1 MLRSAPHH
9 LELARCAFTK
19 SQPLDDHF
27 ILIEPA
33 WLLGLYHRL
42 GGSVRIT
49 LKAAA
54 CRNTSLSF
62 QRQLVTFL
70 IPAPYRCQIILRF
83 GRVAVTDLM
92 LRTWAMIALA
102 SPRSCLSQ
110 WINGLSVPRPR
121 RSWTG
126 ATPDSMPQGSA
137 GKNEAEDGIKNDAIK
152 SKTKRSS
159 DTTSRRTSLRE
170 AEGTRSRIASPTT
183 SADHRSNCIWLS
195 FEGALNLPSL
205 GWPLSR
211 PRDPALFVPALLDRP
226 SAEWW
231 QVKE

>member
-137 GKNEAEDGIKNDAIK
+137 GKNEAEG
-152 SKTKRSS
+152 
-159 DTTSRRTSLRE
+159 
-170 AEGTRSRIASPTT
+170 
-183 SADHRSNCIWLS
+183 ADHRSNCIWLS

-205 GWPLSR
+205 VWPLSR